1 MQQLGRRGRRSEGFG
16 AGPYELSADAWSEA
30 VRGWWG
36 PLRSVGV
43 GSVSV
48 WKQSGLQG
56 HAEFES
62 VDLSQRTRLR
72 VDAAPRGVRRPT
84 TACEPL
90 RE

>member
-48 WKQSGLQG
+48 WKQSGL
-56 HAEFES
+56 
-62 VDLSQRTRLR
+62 DMLNLSPLTSLNGPGCGLTPRRAAC
-72 VDAAPRGVRRPT
+72 AAPPPRASR
-84 TACEPL
+84 
-90 RE
+90 